1 MKSSKETVL
10 GSFFSRREIRTFL
23 FRFFLVFIGA
33 EFLLYIV
40 PPLPYQEWLA
50 SSVAGWYSIPAHE
63 IWVGVTHGNFEVTPS
78 CTGFTSA
85 ALFLGL
91 LFGFPSLPKRKIGWA
106 ALGVLVI
113 LLLNYVRLLAV
124 IWAGET
130 ISLSAAEGI
139 HILSWFVLS
148 GIALGM
154 WFRILQHET
163 GEKNWRKI
171 GKALLRA
178 SN

>member
-1 MKSSKETVL
+1 MKSFKESVI

-23 FRFFLVFIGA
+23 FRFFLVFIGV
-33 EFLLYIV
+33 EFLLYV
-40 PPLPYQEWLA
+40 LPPISYQEWLA
-50 SSVAGWYSIPAHE
+50 TSIAGWYSIPVHE
-63 IWVGVTHGNFEVTPS
+63 IWVGVAHGNFEITPS

-91 LFGFPSLPKRKIGWA
+91 LLGFPSLPKRKKRWA
-106 ALGVLVI
+106 MLGVVLI

-124 IWAGET
+124 IWAGEN
-130 ISLSAAEGI
+130 ISLFAAETI
-139 HILSWFVLS
+139 HVLSWFILS
-148 GIALGM
+148 GIALGL
-154 WFRILQHET
+154 WFRILQYET
-163 GEKNWRKI
+163 KEKNWRKI

>member
-1 MKSSKETVL
+1 MV
-10 GSFFSRREIRTFL
+10 GSFFSREEIRTFL
-23 FRFFLVFIGA
+23 FRFFLVFIGV
-33 EFLLYIV
+33 EFLLYV
-40 PPLPYQEWLA
+40 FPPISYQEWLA
-50 SSVAGWYSIPAHE
+50 SSIAGWFAIPYHE
-63 IWVGVTHGNFEVTPS
+63 IWVSVAHGNFEITPS

-91 LFGFPSLPKRKIGWA
+91 LLGFPSLPKRKLGWA
-106 ALGVLVI
+106 ALGVLLI
-113 LLLNYVRLLAV
+113 LVLNYVRLLAV
-124 IWAGET
+124 VWVGET
-130 ISLSAAEGI
+130 VSLPAAEGI

-163 GEKNWRKI
+163 KEKNWRKI